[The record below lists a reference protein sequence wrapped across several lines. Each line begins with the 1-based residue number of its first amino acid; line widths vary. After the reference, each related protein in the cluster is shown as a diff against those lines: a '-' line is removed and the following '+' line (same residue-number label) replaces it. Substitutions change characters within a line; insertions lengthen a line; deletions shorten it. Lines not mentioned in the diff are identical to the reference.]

1 MPPSQDQDL
10 HVIELTELIEQG
22 KPPVTASA
30 DSTGSGEAAQEGAAV
45 SQGAVA
51 LSGGRGERFA
61 ESRGTEGSDTVE
73 KADGSVASA
82 GSGDSSAGTA
92 QVQAPDTGTAPATDT
107 ATGDAASAWKAA
119 RPAQTRAEAG
129 QALPETSESEA
140 SAASQV
146 QTRSQAGTI
155 SPLMAGMLPGLVDK
169 ISGLSHECSLLHER
183 MEQIALRQN
192 RLDEAC
198 RLRAGSRNADSG
210 TSDPADL
217 ESRLKALEEKASAG
231 SANDAT
237 HEHLPAALAMR
248 LSDCEE
254 QLALFATREDMD
266 REHKELLAC
275 VDNLM
280 AQCKEEGDGLRR
292 QMTQIEARVAAQEE
306 QARAGASFAS
316 TDDVRQVRTVME
328 QCLEQQAAFKC
339 QQEQIGA
346 QVAGLQAGAE
356 RDRRQMESLGSA
368 LDPLRASLADLL
380 AQRISREETE
390 SLHRDVQNRLEGLQ
404 TRLSA
409 AEDRVN
415 QLGSEEQT
423 RLEALQVAL
432 SSLQQMVREQHD
444 TLSAQ
449 IAGEREERSRAL
461 DELAFRNG
469 EEARSRG
476 RELEEQFTAL
486 LDARLQE
493 RSDALNVELSALN
506 GCLAR
511 EEEREKALTTLQ
523 EQVLKARDAHAACLK
538 DVALLQTGVG
548 DAAARLR
555 RLEEA
560 LAQEREE
567 RRQGLAT
574 LGTSTA
580 ENGRAC
586 REDLAGVQAMALKL
600 AEDQSVLSARLS
612 VAEDKLATAPS
623 SLSQLVDSAS
633 QQVGQKVLE
642 DLSDFIRNFVTTHT
656 TAYEERLTGLED
668 RLEQSL
674 AQEQVLRQSL
684 EEQRRINQDLT
695 ARLQALETR
704 VSEEALEQS
713 AARACVRILREEI
726 GRLLGGSR

>member
-1 MPPSQDQDL
+1 
-10 HVIELTELIEQG
+10 
-22 KPPVTASA
+22 
-30 DSTGSGEAAQEGAAV
+30 
-45 SQGAVA
+45 
-51 LSGGRGERFA
+51 
-61 ESRGTEGSDTVE
+61 
-73 KADGSVASA
+73 
-82 GSGDSSAGTA
+82 
-92 QVQAPDTGTAPATDT
+92 
-107 ATGDAASAWKAA
+107 
-119 RPAQTRAEAG
+119 
-129 QALPETSESEA
+129 
-140 SAASQV
+140 
-146 QTRSQAGTI
+146 
-155 SPLMAGMLPGLVDK
+155 
-169 ISGLSHECSLLHER
+169 
-183 MEQIALRQN
+183 
-192 RLDEAC
+192 
-198 RLRAGSRNADSG
+198 
-210 TSDPADL
+210 
-217 ESRLKALEEKASAG
+217 
-231 SANDAT
+231 
-237 HEHLPAALAMR
+237 
-248 LSDCEE
+248 
-254 QLALFATREDMD
+254 
-266 REHKELLAC
+266 
-275 VDNLM
+275 
-280 AQCKEEGDGLRR
+280 
-292 QMTQIEARVAAQEE
+292 
-306 QARAGASFAS
+306 
-316 TDDVRQVRTVME
+316 ME

-415 QLGSEEQT
+415 QLGSEEQA
-423 RLEALQVAL
+423 RLEALQAAL